1 MKPHM
6 SEGLEIVL
14 SSGGSSDLGPEKH
27 KGMGQLEQII
37 CRLDA
42 IEKKLNMKS
51 KGEEE
56 DVEESEDNYD
66 SVMYG

>member
-14 SSGGSSDLGPEKH
+14 SSGTEESGMGSGKH

-37 CRLDA
+37 CRLDE

-51 KGEEE
+51 E
-56 DVEESEDNYD
+56 DKEEESEDHYD
-66 SVMYG
+66 SVMYD

>member
-1 MKPHM
+1 M
-6 SEGLEIVL
+6 
-14 SSGGSSDLGPEKH
+14 GSDKH

-37 CRLDA
+37 CRLDE

-51 KGEEE
+51 EGKE
-56 DVEESEDNYD
+56 EESEDHYD

>member
-14 SSGGSSDLGPEKH
+14 SSGSEESGMGSDKH

-37 CRLDA
+37 CRLDE

-51 KGEEE
+51 EGKE
-56 DVEESEDNYD
+56 EESEDHYD

>member
-14 SSGGSSDLGPEKH
+14 SSGSSDMGPEKH

-51 KGEEE
+51 E
-56 DVEESEDNYD
+56 DKEEESEDHYD

>member
-14 SSGGSSDLGPEKH
+14 SSGSSDMGPEKH
-27 KGMGQLEQII
+27 KGMGQLEQIV

-42 IEKKLNMKS
+42 IEKKLNMTSEGK
-51 KGEEE
+51 EEK
-56 DVEESEDNYD
+56 ESEDHYD

>member
-14 SSGGSSDLGPEKH
+14 SSGSSDLGPEKH

-37 CRLDA
+37 CRLDE

-51 KGEEE
+51 E
-56 DVEESEDNYD
+56 DKEEESEDRYD
-66 SVMYG
+66 SIMYD

>member
-1 MKPHM
+1 
-6 SEGLEIVL
+6 
-14 SSGGSSDLGPEKH
+14 LGPEKH

-51 KGEEE
+51 EGKE
-56 DVEESEDNYD
+56 EESEDHYD

>member
-14 SSGGSSDLGPEKH
+14 SGTSSDLGPEKH

-42 IEKKLNMKS
+42 IEKKLNMKADG
-51 KGEEE
+51 KE
-56 DVEESEDNYD
+56 EESEDHYE
-66 SVMYG
+66 SVMYN

>member
-14 SSGGSSDLGPEKH
+14 SSGSSDLGPEKH

-37 CRLDA
+37 CRLDE

-51 KGEEE
+51 E
-56 DVEESEDNYD
+56 DKEEESEDHYD
-66 SVMYG
+66 SVMYD

>member
-14 SSGGSSDLGPEKH
+14 SGTSSDMGSEKH

-42 IEKKLNMKS
+42 IEKKLNMTS
-51 KGEEE
+51 KGKE
-56 DVEESEDNYD
+56 EESEDHYD

>member
-14 SSGGSSDLGPEKH
+14 SSGSSNMGPEKH

-51 KGEEE
+51 EGKE
-56 DVEESEDNYD
+56 EESEDHYD

>member
-14 SSGGSSDLGPEKH
+14 SDVSSDLGPEKH

>member
-14 SSGGSSDLGPEKH
+14 SSGSSDLGPEKH

-37 CRLDA
+37 CRLDE

-51 KGEEE
+51 E
-56 DVEESEDNYD
+56 DKEEESEDHYD

>member
-14 SSGGSSDLGPEKH
+14 SGASSDLGPEKH

-51 KGEEE
+51 EGKE
-56 DVEESEDNYD
+56 EESEDHYE
-66 SVMYG
+66 SVMYN

>member
-1 MKPHM
+1 M

-14 SSGGSSDLGPEKH
+14 SGTSSDMGHEKH

-51 KGEEE
+51 EGKE
-56 DVEESEDNYD
+56 EESEDHYD

>member
-14 SSGGSSDLGPEKH
+14 SSGSSDLGPEKH

-37 CRLDA
+37 CRLDE

-51 KGEEE
+51 DGKE
-56 DVEESEDNYD
+56 EESEDRYD
-66 SVMYG
+66 SIMYD

>member
-6 SEGLEIVL
+6 SKGLEIVF
-14 SSGGSSDLGPEKH
+14 SDVSSDLGPEKH

-51 KGEEE
+51 EGKEEK
-56 DVEESEDNYD
+56 SEDHYD
-66 SVMYG
+66 SVMYD